1 MTTLDTR
8 PLNTPTSP
16 SSKPR
21 SLASL
26 LGSTNSFAKYNFLSF
41 LDKYATLVHNETL
54 AMAIAGLDTNAGFV
68 LDFQRP
74 ITEIELTIL
83 AHAMPLMPDDPNIPE
98 TAAAQLISQRTLPR
112 AFGTMK
118 FDTFERSVLAALPSG
133 YLLHTTMREILSILI
148 PAPETSFFIHNPTN
162 LDLPAQFLKE
172 FPELPAS
179 KCRHIILYEDDL
191 LNLDFVK
198 PAGTTTVIPHAHFDD
213 IEACVD
219 AVAAA
224 VLGTT

>member
-8 PLNTPTSP
+8 PLDTPTS
-16 SSKPR
+16 SSIKPR
-21 SLASL
+21 SFASL
-26 LGSTNSFAKYNFLSF
+26 LGSTNTFAKYNFLSF
-41 LDKYATLVHNETL
+41 LDKAATLIHNETL

-118 FDTFERSVLAALPSG
+118 FDTFERSLLSALPST
-133 YLLHTTMREILSILI
+133 YLLHATMREMLSILI
-148 PAPETSFFIHNPTN
+148 PAPETSFFIHNPTS
-162 LDLPAQFLKE
+162 LSLPAELLKE
-172 FPELPAS
+172 FPEFPAS
-179 KCRHIILYEDDL
+179 KCRHIILAEGDT
-191 LNLDFVK
+191 NLDFVM
-198 PAGTTTVIPHAHFDD
+198 PAGTTTIIRNAHLDD

-224 VLGTT
+224 VLSTT